1 MNTSKRI
8 ISLLMCMLMVMS
20 MLAVTASAAVR
31 PPVTPIDFEFTCEG
45 LKNAVPGSTVPTKN
59 FFVAPSAFVIDSVGY
74 EKDVSSYKGE
84 IFEEGNYTV
93 NIVVSL
99 ANGDPIT
106 EVFDAKINGN
116 IATVAISPNIP
127 DPFQGKAIISQ
138 KFTVSY
144 TYIDPIE
151 LALNGYEAGKNITE
165 ITATENAEGAKFLS
179 DMYGAGYY
187 ITDAEYNPIIDEN
200 ASFEYDEQYY
210 LAINLKAL
218 SGYGF
223 DLTEADIS
231 LKDYVCDV
239 DIGRQNTDEL
249 NLFFKLPKLVSPNT
263 VSEIK
268 LTLNGYEIG
277 EPLKDIYVATDS
289 EGIEISDNGEINNSV
304 IYDSGNT
311 PPTHNNFMVR
321 GNYRVAVCLE
331 VKNGYNFNASDAA
344 DIISLEGAEFVSIN
358 KKGNYYIAILQLPL
372 LTNEKITSV
381 DMTVT
386 PPAANEAPIKAAT
399 AVTVPAN
406 SIGEINVS
414 WYECDTNSNN
424 LAEWALME
432 DGELFKEGKYYLVK
446 FGLAP
451 AEKYEF
457 SMSESKKV
465 NGVESNNSF
474 GSDDNRLTWLTYG
487 YVWYI
492 QPHNCADNLDF
503 IEGEAADCLNDG
515 KIAHYVCTYAS
526 CGKKY
531 SDDKATIEVTDTVID
546 APGHNFMMTFPKAD
560 ASCGAEG
567 RKESF
572 RVCKTCNNR
581 YSLTDEITPLTD
593 AYIESIRIPATGAHT
608 YDNACDA
615 ECNLCNAPRTA
626 PHTYDNAC
634 DAECN
639 ICKATRTPADHTGGT
654 ATCTEKAKCSV
665 CGEAYGAVNKNN
677 HKSLT
682 TLKAVAATCTKEGKT
697 EGKKCT
703 VCGTVTVAQK
713 PVAKKA
719 HTLTTLKA
727 VAATCT
733 KEGKTEGK
741 KCTVCGTVTVVQ
753 KTVAKKAHTYKNVTT
768 KATLSKNGKVE
779 SKCSVCGNVSKT
791 TTIYYPKTIKLSKAS
806 YTYDKK
812 VKTPTVTVKD
822 SKGNTLKKDTD
833 YTVSYESS
841 RKAPGKYTV
850 KITFKGKY
858 EGTKRLYFT
867 IAPKATSKI
876 TATQTTTTITLKW
889 TKVTGADGYRVYKY
903 NSKTKKYEKLKDVTK
918 NTLKISKLKAGTAY
932 KYKVR
937 AYTKDDGTIWGDY
950 SKVFETATKCKTP
963 SITKLTT
970 TKGKASFTW
979 SNVAGE
985 TGYQV
990 YYSTKKDSG
999 YKKVTSYKTNVVK
1012 GSKTKLKSGKKYYF
1026 KVRAYK
1032 KTASGT
1038 VYSSWSAVKSVK
1050 IK

>member
-1 MNTSKRI
+1 MNASKKI
-8 ISLLMCMLMVMS
+8 ISILMCVLMVMS
-20 MLAVTASAAVR
+20 MLTVTASAAVR
-31 PPVTPIDFEFTCEG
+31 PPVTPTDFEFTCEG

-59 FFVAPSAFVIDSVGY
+59 FFMAPSRFIIESVGY
-74 EKDVSSYKGE
+74 TKSGE
-84 IFEEGNYTV
+84 AYTAESFEEGNYTV

-99 ANGDPIT
+99 ANGDAIT
-106 EVFDAKINGN
+106 ESFNAKLNDKS
-116 IATVAISPNIP
+116 AKVAIYPQIP
-127 DPFQGKAIISQ
+127 EVLWGKAIVSQ
-138 KFTVSY
+138 DFTVSY

-187 ITDAEYNPIIDEN
+187 ITDAEYNPITDEN

-277 EPLKDIYVATDS
+277 EPLKDIYVTTDS

-304 IYDSGNT
+304 IYDSVNT
-311 PPTHNNFMVR
+311 PPTHNNFIVR

-331 VKNGYNFNASDAA
+331 VKSGYNFNASDAA

-424 LAEWALME
+424 LSEWALME

-639 ICKATRTPADHTGGT
+639 ICKATRTPADHAGGT
-654 ATCTEKAKCSV
+654 ATCTEKAKCSA
-665 CGEAYGAVNKNN
+665 CGEAYGSVNKNN

-682 TLKAVAATCTKEGKT
+682 TLKAVTATYKADGKT
-697 EGKKCT
+697 EGKKCS
-703 VCGTVTVAQK
+703 VCGTVTVAQQ
-713 PVAKKA
+713 PIAKKVLGKVTGLKTKA
-719 HTLTTLKA
+719 VKLASGTKTTLTLAWTKVADAQKYEVYQQSGKKWKKVGTTAKTTLTVKKLKANKSYKFKVRAIRTDAKGAYSSVFTGKTVPLKTTLTLKA
-727 VAATCT
+727 
-733 KEGKTEGK
+733 GK
-741 KCTVCGTVTVVQ
+741 KALTASWKTVSNITGYEVTYSTSKKFTKKTTKTVTI
-753 KTVAKKAHTYKNVTT
+753 KKAKT
-768 KATLSKNGKVE
+768 K
-779 SKCSVCGNVSKT
+779 KT
-791 TTIYYPKTIKLSKAS
+791 TIKKLSK
-806 YTYDKK
+806 
-812 VKTPTVTVKD
+812 
-822 SKGNTLKKDTD
+822 
-833 YTVSYESS
+833 
-841 RKAPGKYTV
+841 
-850 KITFKGKY
+850 
-858 EGTKRLYFT
+858 
-867 IAPKATSKI
+867 
-876 TATQTTTTITLKW
+876 
-889 TKVTGADGYRVYKY
+889 
-903 NSKTKKYEKLKDVTK
+903 
-918 NTLKISKLKAGTAY
+918 
-932 KYKVR
+932 
-937 AYTKDDGTIWGDY
+937 
-950 SKVFETATKCKTP
+950 
-963 SITKLTT
+963 
-970 TKGKASFTW
+970 
-979 SNVAGE
+979 
-985 TGYQV
+985 
-990 YYSTKKDSG
+990 
-999 YKKVTSYKTNVVK
+999 
-1012 GSKTKLKSGKKYYF
+1012 GKKYYV

-1032 KTASGT
+1032 T
-1038 VYSSWSAVKSVK
+1038 VGSKKIYSAWSSVK
-1050 IK
+1050 NVKVK